1 MAGNDDT
8 DPNDNTDTEAP
19 ANSLVTK
26 DLNQQIVQAV
36 DMTNS
41 VVLGAAG
48 PEAAGIAYQKV
59 AQAAAFSVQD
69 ATDYLRNIMT
79 IAGTAQGVC
88 LQLMIENPAL
98 AAEYTPIIE
107 AATGAVTSAQ
117 ENFGAVGSA
126 AGTVV
131 SSFPRS

>member
-1 MAGNDDT
+1 MAGNNDDIDANDDT
-8 DPNDNTDTEAP
+8 DQST
-19 ANSLVTK
+19 SLVTTE
-26 DLNQQIVQAV
+26 LNQQIVQAV
-36 DMTNS
+36 GMTNS

-98 AAEYTPIIE
+98 AAEYVPIIT

-117 ENFGAVGSA
+117 TNFTEVGAA
-126 AGTVV
+126 AGTIV
-131 SSFPRS
+131 SNFPSS